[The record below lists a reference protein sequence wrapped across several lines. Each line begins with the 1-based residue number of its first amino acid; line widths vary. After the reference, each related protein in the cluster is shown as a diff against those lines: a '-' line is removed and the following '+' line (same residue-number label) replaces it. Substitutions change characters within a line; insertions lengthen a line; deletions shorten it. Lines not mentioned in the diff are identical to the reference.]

1 MNLENILKSLQL
13 SLNEVY
19 DRQTVGLPKGQ
30 SKNVPIAAGANP
42 RYFSFKRDGIEY
54 TAQNQGNGVWVVK
67 PVGDFNSG
75 FQKAKKSPEMSLSV
89 YPDGRK
95 EIGTGKGKS
104 YKVKNSNVGDDW
116 GKQLGTMV
124 SDALGLK
131 YQEDQAAA
139 ARRQAAG
146 NVVSAGGAN
155 NIYNVNSPTQA
166 TLTRSDVAGGQSQSL
181 GMTGAAGATGN
192 AGTTSGSAPDYNAQF
207 DAYWEPINALLN
219 QRYQD
224 VLVPEFNR
232 YTMNPFNAQ
241 YAHNAA
247 QNYQSMVG
255 AGKQQYEDKRS
266 YIANQFENQVDTM
279 RQNAMKDALNVWQ
292 GQQKDIQN
300 NTDLTQAL
308 APYVEKYASWTP
320 EPVQSSQTSNPV
332 YSQLVTPGAM
342 KDIYSGGKPPV
353 YPGGLTLSKPN

>member
-1 MNLENILKSLQL
+1 MNLEQILQKLNI
-13 SLNEVY
+13 
-19 DRQTVGLPKGQ
+19 
-30 SKNVPIAAGANP
+30 GANEI
-42 RYFSFKRDGIEY
+42 YKKGSGAYAYKRNGIEY
-54 TAQNQGNGVWVVK
+54 AIKPSGGGWAIVPSISLGSSYQKGAKVGVPRLRV
-67 PVGDFNSG
+67 N
-75 FQKAKKSPEMSLSV
+75 
-89 YPDGRK
+89 PDGSMIFEAGAGKRYK
-95 EIGTGKGKS
+95 NLGAVSGDWESAFNKQIETATGQKI
-104 YKVKNSNVGDDW
+104 
-116 GKQLGTMV
+116 
-124 SDALGLK
+124 
-131 YQEDQAAA
+131 QEDAAAA
-139 ARRQAAG
+139 ARRQAVG

-166 TLTRSDVAGGQSQSL
+166 TTIRSDAGGGQGIMPVGSEVIK
-181 GMTGAAGATGN
+181 GD
-192 AGTTSGSAPDYNAQF
+192 GTSTTTAPDYNAQF

-232 YTMNPFNAQ
+232 YTMNPFNSQ

-247 QNYQSMVG
+247 QNYQSMIG

-292 GQQKDIQN
+292 GQQSDIQD

-308 APYVEKYASWTP
+308 APYIEKYASWTP
-320 EPVQSSQTSNPV
+320 EPVKSSQTSNPV

-342 KDIYSGGKPPV
+342 KDIYSSGKPPV